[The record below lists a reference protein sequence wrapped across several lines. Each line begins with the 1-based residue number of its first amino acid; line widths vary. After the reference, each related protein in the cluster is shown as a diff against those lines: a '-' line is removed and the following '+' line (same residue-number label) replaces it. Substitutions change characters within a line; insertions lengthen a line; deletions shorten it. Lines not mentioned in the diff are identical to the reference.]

1 MGISQF
7 ITHNPYL
14 LTILALWVLPWK
26 GVALWKAARL
36 KQQWWFI
43 ALLILN
49 TLGVLEIFYIFIF
62 SEKCHSQKCKCGD
75 DCECHNKEGVKEK
88 DENVEEEKN

>member
-1 MGISQF
+1 MGLSQF

-14 LTILALWVLPWK
+14 LMLLTLWVLPWK
-26 GVALWKAARL
+26 GVALWKAAQL
-36 KQQWWFI
+36 KHKWWFI

-62 SEKCHSQKCKCGD
+62 SEKKSFQGDKKCECGD
-75 DCECHNKEGVKEK
+75 DCDCYKKGSDDKEEKK
-88 DENVEEEKN
+88 DE